1 MADQAL
7 DPLVI
12 GMFLHKL
19 NVLLARIPI
28 IGVGLGIRHAVPV
41 GRADDVE
48 PYLWIGPWIGSLFL
62 IAPGVLTA
70 MVLYEIA

>member
-1 MADQAL
+1 MYYLQE
-7 DPLVI
+7 
-12 GMFLHKL
+12 
-19 NVLLARIPI
+19 IPI

-48 PYLWIGPWIGSLFL
+48 SYLWIGPWIGSLFL
-62 IAPGVLTA
+62 IAPGLLTA